1 MEGAF
6 VPSVFFFA
14 SSVSV
19 DTNTDF
25 ASREIPKPLC
35 EAAMINKRL
44 QADYKMIIL

>member
-6 VPSVFFFA
+6 VPSVFFSA

-25 ASREIPKPLC
+25 ASWDNSQTLERSSYDKQ
-35 EAAMINKRL
+35 MITG
-44 QADYKMIIL
+44 